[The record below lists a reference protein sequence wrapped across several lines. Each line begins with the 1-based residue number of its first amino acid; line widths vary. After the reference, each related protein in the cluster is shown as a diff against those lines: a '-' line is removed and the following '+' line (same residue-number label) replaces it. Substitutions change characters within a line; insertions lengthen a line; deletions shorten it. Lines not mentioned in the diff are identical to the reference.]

1 MRQYETGFLISPNLS
16 EEEMDKLIGQM
27 AEVIS
32 KKKGKMLK
40 EDRWGKRKL
49 AYPINKF
56 EEAFYVFFHYNGDPD
71 VPPELERRFKQSDAI
86 LHYLTIRKEEKE
98 NIRKKKKALRAKK
111 EKKAE
116 PTEEKAE
123 ELPVEE
129 DVSSEE
135 TKEEE

>member
-49 AYPINKF
+49 AYPINRF

-71 VPPELERRFKQSDAI
+71 VPPELARRFKQSDAI

-98 NIRKKKKALRAKK
+98 NIRKKKKVLRAKK